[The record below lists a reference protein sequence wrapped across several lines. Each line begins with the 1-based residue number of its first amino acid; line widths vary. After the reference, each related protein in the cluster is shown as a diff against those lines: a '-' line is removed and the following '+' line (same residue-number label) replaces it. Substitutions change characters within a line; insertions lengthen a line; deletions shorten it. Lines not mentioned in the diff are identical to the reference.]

1 MASITPTISNTI
13 GQSDRSVVLVTW
25 VLTSANPDGLPIE
38 LPEFSQFTWQYEA
51 TWGAATLT
59 LQGSNSGAGYFPLTK
74 VNTAGTA
81 ATATADG
88 GTATNEISRYVRPN
102 LTTPGAG
109 ATVTVTLVATRATP
123 VRT

>member
-1 MASITPTISNTI
+1 MTITPTFLNTL
-13 GQSDRSVVLVTW
+13 GRSDGSAVLATW
-25 VLTSANPDGLPIE
+25 VLTSADPVGHSVE
-38 LPEFSQFTWQYEA
+38 LPEFSNFTWQYEA
-51 TWGAATLT
+51 TWGGATLT

-88 GTATNEISRYVRPN
+88 GTATNEVCRFVRPN
-102 LTTPGAG
+102 LTVVGAG
-109 ATVTVTLVATRATP
+109 ATVTVSLVANRATP

>member
-1 MASITPTISNTI
+1 MTVTPTFLNTL
-13 GQSDRSVVLVTW
+13 GQSDRSAILATW
-25 VLTSANPDGLPIE
+25 VLTTANPDGAPVE
-38 LPEFSQFTWQYEA
+38 LPEYSTFTWQYEA
-51 TWGAATLT
+51 TWGGATLT